1 MLYEKYRP
9 NTFESVIGQGEN
21 AEILKKQV
29 ASKKI
34 AHSYLLYGE
43 RGSGKTTTARIL
55 AKAINCLSP
64 INGEPCGKCAN
75 CIAIEEK
82 KAIDVVEIDAAS
94 NNGVDNIRNIID
106 DMKYAP
112 TSMKYK
118 VYIIDEAHMLSKAA
132 SNAFLKT
139 LEEPP
144 EYGVFIL
151 CTTEQTALPITILSR
166 CQRYTFKHIDVKDI
180 FNRINFIATQEGYN
194 PSDKEKILYLI
205 SKMADGA
212 VRDAICILEQ
222 VINGNITDYNEVVKL
237 LGVVSNRTL
246 FELLATLK
254 KSNNKRAID
263 LIYKALEQTDAEKL
277 ITNIIALVRAILLI
291 KSNASIDLIKMS
303 DEDINIAKSAAQ
315 CFETSELFNIIE
327 AFNKVYFDVK
337 NSNFKGVLI
346 EMTVLKLIEDLSIS
360 VKPINNID
368 INGLRAEIESELKAK
383 YSDQV
388 NNLRVEIESELKAK
402 YSNQA
407 QNTDKLKA
415 TLEKEIEEKY
425 KRQFQ
430 AAIPQIEKN
439 IREKIQKE
447 VEETQNS
454 NFERAEKVKLQKAI
468 DLSKQKLI
476 EECNNLAKN
485 NPSFSS
491 LAQAFAKSGFIKENG
506 TDRIRICAN
515 STFSKI
521 ISAAFENSALKE
533 MCCKFFIIE
542 NHKYSLVLS

>member
-1 MLYEKYRP
+1 MLYEKY
-9 NTFESVIGQGEN
+9 IGQGEN

-254 KSNNKRAID
+254 KSNSKRAID

-368 INGLRAEIESELKAK
+368 INGLRA
-383 YSDQV
+383 
-388 NNLRVEIESELKAK
+388 EIESELKAK

-533 MCCKFFIIE
+533 MCCKFCIIE